1 MNYKDNIDISDFS
14 NINRLTDYSG
24 TQNFREKTENMI
36 QFQNIQR
43 EIDNEIE
50 MNKRLQ
56 GQIENYKNEFN
67 N

>member
-1 MNYKDNIDISDFS
+1 MKDKDNINFSDFS